1 MVVGDDDDVV
11 PLVDCNNIDGGGCWK
26 VGDDIV
32 CAMVV
37 VCYSGAARA
46 TGVVA
51 VVIRT
56 VRETRTAVTDLFVL
70 DWIIHTIVGRQR
82 F

>member
-1 MVVGDDDDVV
+1 MCAVAPVI
-11 PLVDCNNIDGGGCWK
+11 VD
-26 VGDDIV
+26 
-32 CAMVV
+32 
-37 VCYSGAARA
+37 ARA

-51 VVIRT
+51 VVIPT

-70 DWIIHTIVGRQR
+70 DWIIHIVYRRQH